1 MRSGAGLSE
10 DTKRRYTREAEFTRA
25 EDHAT
30 LPRNRRGFRKRL
42 QYPCGLVNKKEGRK
56 RRTSTHHLFAAARGL
71 NCGIPGHPGAGLVP
85 PGGYM
90 L

>member
-10 DTKRRYTREAEFTRA
+10 DTKRRYAREAEFTRA

-42 QYPCGLVNKKEGRK
+42 QYPCGLVNNKEGTK
-56 RRTSTHHLFAAARGL
+56 TKHDGPLTAIARTALPVVS
-71 NCGIPGHPGAGLVP
+71 
-85 PGGYM
+85 
-90 L
+90 